1 MEPKIRIYC
10 IYSVKL
16 EWRPRRGGTVL
27 ASCYSLSSRSITM
40 FLVIPRAAFFISFI
54 LASNKGNEPWR
65 ITILENG
72 FVPSL
77 SHVIIL
83 LGIKR
88 CFSCKSKKKEDN
100 KLSVTFRVSEMLSY
114 IFCARYFNVVS
125 HDQIEGRPGVQ
136 DFRIVTSVIWP
147 ASCSVHPR
155 ALPFRSSK

>member
-54 LASNKGNEPWR
+54 LASNKGNEPRR

-88 CFSCKSKKKEDN
+88 CFSCKSKKKKIISSRSHFGSLKCLAIYFVHDTLTWCLMT
-100 KLSVTFRVSEMLSY
+100 KLKDGLVSR
-114 IFCARYFNVVS
+114 IF
-125 HDQIEGRPGVQ
+125 E
-136 DFRIVTSVIWP
+136 
-147 ASCSVHPR
+147 
-155 ALPFRSSK
+155 L